1 MYVFTALVCL
11 LFGLLLNATCN
22 KYYFILPPLPPEGKN
37 DFVEGFYQA
46 GCASGVLGL
55 RAHTHRRMRWA
66 PPKRRIEMPRFEVPE
81 TTLNPPKPEPLKGY
95 LEDHGT

>member
-55 RAHTHRRMRWA
+55 RAHTHTHTQTHEVG
-66 PPKRRIEMPRFEVPE
+66 PPKASHRNATV
-81 TTLNPPKPEPLKGY
+81 
-95 LEDHGT
+95 